1 MADNNRMVWV
11 DSAKGISII
20 LVVMLYAAN
29 SVGEATNG
37 VGFLHYII
45 GFAMSFRMP
54 EFFLISGLFLSAV
67 IGRDWARFV
76 DRRVV
81 HYLYFYALWAVI
93 LIFFKKAVFAGDPAL
108 ALNWIG
114 WAVIDPYSMLWFIY
128 VLAFFGLTAKIA
140 HTLKIPHWAML
151 AGAAALQI
159 APVDGPGYAI
169 DYYSE
174 YLVYF
179 YSGYVFAPQI
189 FKLVNWFISKPL
201 LIVGTLA
208 VWAVINGALVFFPTF
223 TASPGEFEMGYASL
237 PVLHLVMALTG
248 ALAVCLTAALLSR
261 FSWMNWL
268 RWMGQNSIVI
278 YLGFSLPMGV
288 SREVLLRL
296 GLITDTG
303 LLSLVVMIVA
313 IVSPLVLLWMV
324 RKTGWGTFLF
334 TRPAWAHIPGTPGS
348 LSDRSSDKQ
357 KASAVPAE

>member
-1 MADNNRMVWV
+1 MAETKRMAWV

-45 GFAMSFRMP
+45 GFAMTFRMP

-67 IGRDWARFV
+67 IGRNWARFV

-81 HYLYFYALWAVI
+81 HYLYFYGLWALI
-93 LIFFKKAVFAGDPAL
+93 LIFFKKAIFAGDPAL
-108 ALNWIG
+108 ALNWMG
-114 WAVIDPYSMLWFIY
+114 WAIIDPYSMLWFIY
-128 VLAFFGLTAKIA
+128 VLAFFGLSAKIA
-140 HTLKIPHWAML
+140 YTFKIPHWVML

-179 YSGYVFAPQI
+179 YSGYVFAPYI
-189 FKLVNWFISKPL
+189 FKLVNWFITRPW
-201 LIVGTLA
+201 LIVLTLGA
-208 VWAVINGALVFFPTF
+208 WAIINAIMVFLPSFK
-223 TASPGEFEMGYASL
+223 ANPGEFEMGFAAL
-237 PVLHLVMALTG
+237 PGVHLVMALLG
-248 ALAVCLTAALLSR
+248 ALAVCFAAALVSR
-261 FSWMNWL
+261 FDWMNWL
-268 RWMGQNSIVI
+268 RWMGQHSIVV

-288 SREVLLRL
+288 SREVLLRT
-296 GLITDTG
+296 GLLTDTG
-303 LLSLVVMIVA
+303 PLSLVVMLVA
-313 IVSPLVLLWMV
+313 IVSPLILYWLVQ
-324 RKTGWGTFLF
+324 KTGWAKFLF

-348 LSDRSSDKQ
+348 RQPKLD
-357 KASAVPAE
+357 ASPLPAE